1 MSLRL
6 IDCSLV
12 LTISRLAAVH
22 MSHERISTHR
32 SLHSAIWQLNG
43 QSVSLIV
50 TFSLPCE
57 SWQLNGLSVS
67 LIVTF
72 SLSSE
77 SWQLNGQSVSLIVTF
92 SLPSESWQLN
102 GLSVSLIVTFSL
114 SSESWQ
120 LNGQSVS
127 LIVTF
132 SLSSESWQLN
142 GQSVSLI
149 VTFSLSSESWQLNG
163 QSVSTGDQKVAAS
176 IPFQGS
182 ETFFLSLR
190 LSLSSKQFTLFNML
204 QFTLDQQK
212 LSFSL
217 FIVSREKTSLSGSFE
232 DTFLNENA
240 KEKRS

>member
-102 GLSVSLIVTFSL
+102 G
-114 SSESWQ
+114 
-120 LNGQSVS
+120 QSVS
-127 LIVTF
+127 PEIRRLRVRFPYSGAQKF
-132 SLSSESWQLN
+132 SGLL
-142 GQSVSLI
+142 
-149 VTFSLSSESWQLNG
+149 
-163 QSVSTGDQKVAAS
+163 K
-176 IPFQGS
+176 
-182 ETFFLSLR
+182 
-190 LSLSSKQFTLFNML
+190 
-204 QFTLDQQK
+204 
-212 LSFSL
+212 
-217 FIVSREKTSLSGSFE
+217 SLSGKTKKNCHG
-232 DTFLNENA
+232 D
-240 KEKRS
+240 